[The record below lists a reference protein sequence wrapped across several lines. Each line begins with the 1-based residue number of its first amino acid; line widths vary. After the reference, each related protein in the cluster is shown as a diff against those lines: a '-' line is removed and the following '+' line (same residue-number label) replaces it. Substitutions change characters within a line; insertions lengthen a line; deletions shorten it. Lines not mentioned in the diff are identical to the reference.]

1 MEHSDIC
8 EKHKI
13 KKQVFTSGML
23 SEPVKICPEC
33 TKEEEAR
40 QEGELQNISLR
51 EKASRINAKLDNAMI
66 APRFKD
72 RTLENFEDSS
82 TGHNKAIKTANWF
95 LNNLED
101 TTGLIMVGNPGTGK
115 NHLASAI
122 ITEAVKRH
130 NKTALFTE
138 TLKVIRAIKESWR
151 REGPIESEVIKSF
164 IEPDILAID
173 EIGVQF
179 GSDTERMYLTE
190 IINDR
195 YNYKKP
201 TILIGNVKLDEL
213 TSIIGERPLDRF
225 REGGKV
231 IIFDWE
237 SYRKGK

>member
-1 MEHSDIC
+1 MGHSDIC

-23 SEPVKICPEC
+23 SEPIKICPEC
-33 TKEEEAR
+33 AKETEEKDSQKVQDITIRTK
-40 QEGELQNISLR
+40 
-51 EKASRINAKLDNAMI
+51 AKGNNNLDNAMI

-72 RTLENFEDSS
+72 KTLENFADSS
-82 TGHNKAIKTANWF
+82 PGHNKAIKTANWF
-95 LNNLED
+95 LNNLEE
-101 TTGLIMVGNPGTGK
+101 TTGLIMIGNPGTGK

-122 ITEAVKRH
+122 ITEAVKH
-130 NKTALFTE
+130 HGKTALFTE

-151 REGPIESEVIKSF
+151 REGQVESEVLKSF

-201 TILIGNVKLDEL
+201 TILIGNVRIEEL
-213 TSIIGERPLDRF
+213 SGIIGERPLDRF

-237 SYRKGK
+237 SHRKGK